1 MAKVSIDKYKRYKGF
16 YDLRD
21 FKLSQK
27 LFRRLW
33 KIQDT
38 LHEMTQNQTYY
49 KKWHPAQW
57 QKAQEISAYYQ
68 SILLSQTSN
77 KTIL

>member
-1 MAKVSIDKYKRYKGF
+1 MIKKSIDEYRPYKGF

-21 FKLSQK
+21 FKLPK
-27 LFRRLW
+27 RLFIRLW

-38 LHEMTQNQTYY
+38 LHEMTEKQEYY

-57 QKAQEISAYYQ
+57 EKAKELSAHYQ
-68 SILLSQTSN
+68 LLLLKRT
-77 KTIL
+77 